1 MKIRLII
8 ILLLIVTCVES
19 YAQKLQKYYPD
30 GKKYMGKAN
39 TIGELNKE
47 LEEKGRVYYHLFT
60 NKPLW
65 VETADSTKIDSAINS
80 FNLKVFFESSEFERL
95 LEQNVEKKT
104 LTKNFIIETL
114 GQPDKKTQ
122 FIENSIN
129 MENWTYTTLGVT
141 LKLKAENIIS
151 YRKNTDSI
159 FMDSVAIVAKYKECC
174 DLKTGY
180 YYWLSQNYCHF
191 KSKEGKN
198 QILFCGRE
206 NSKFQVLYQLDD
218 LAFIKFKSVSTAF
231 SLRQDTIKIKEWPGA
246 EISNSPL
253 VNVTDTFTVNVKD
266 FSILYYS
273 DIGNE
278 SYCDYILKG
287 KIASKLKKPY
297 SNLSFLLIIDEG
309 YKGKDSLLLQTDKN
323 GEYEFSGD
331 SRTGF
336 ICFTGVSKE
345 KRHAYYVQHK
355 YITFTII
362 ANGKAVSK
370 KMKAGKLF
378 GNKPIKFDVL
388 VD

>member
-246 EISNSPL
+246 EIRNSPL
-253 VNVTDTFTVNVKD
+253 VNVTDTFTVNGKD
-266 FSILYYS
+266 F
-273 DIGNE
+273 
-278 SYCDYILKG
+278 
-287 KIASKLKKPY
+287 
-297 SNLSFLLIIDEG
+297 SFLLIIDEG